1 MLRQKKN
8 IDQMIQYTNY
18 KLCNKSS
25 TSIMISCIIDIKSL
39 ACANFDEKLLKVE
52 MKFLLRTI
60 DRFKGI
66 LTITT
71 AAVGFDQE
79 NNLFYFQ

>member
-1 MLRQKKN
+1 M
-8 IDQMIQYTNY
+8 MP
-18 KLCNKSS
+18 
-25 TSIMISCIIDIKSL
+25 CIIDIKSL
-39 ACANFDEKLLKVE
+39 ACSTFDKGLLKVE
-52 MKFLLRTI
+52 MKFLLPTI

>member
-1 MLRQKKN
+1 M
-8 IDQMIQYTNY
+8 MH
-18 KLCNKSS
+18 
-25 TSIMISCIIDIKSL
+25 CIIDIKSL
-39 ACANFDEKLLKVE
+39 ACSNFDKKLLKVE
-52 MKFLLRTI
+52 MKFLLPTI

-71 AAVGFDQE
+71 AAVGSDQE

>member
-1 MLRQKKN
+1 
-8 IDQMIQYTNY
+8 
-18 KLCNKSS
+18 
-25 TSIMISCIIDIKSL
+25 MISCILDIKSL

-52 MKFLLRTI
+52 MKFLLPTI

-71 AAVGFDQE
+71 AAATSDQE